1 VLAGDRPEVLHQR
14 LHRLGQVEHL
24 GGAVDLH
31 PGPAEV
37 VGQHH
42 HADLPVT
49 PCVADLSAF
58 RVSRDHDPALGIDAA
73 GDRRRLRP
81 PVGPR
86 RDHDRVVPR
95 GYEVDQLISA
105 DCGVDRDL
113 GTHGHHGSNDQYH
126 LDQIGAIGST
136 TSASAAVVT
145 GL

>member
-1 VLAGDRPEVLHQR
+1 MLAGDRPEVLHQR

-24 GGAVDLH
+24 GSAVDLH

-49 PCVADLSAF
+49 PGVAGLGAF
-58 RVSRDHDPALGIDAA
+58 RVGRDHDPALGIDAA

-86 RDHDRVVPR
+86 RDHDRVVPC
-95 GYEVDQLISA
+95 GNEVDQLIPA
-105 DCGVDRDL
+105 DCGVNRYL
-113 GTHGHHGSNDQYH
+113 WAHGTTV
-126 LDQIGAIGST
+126 AT
-136 TSASAAVVT
+136 
-145 GL
+145 